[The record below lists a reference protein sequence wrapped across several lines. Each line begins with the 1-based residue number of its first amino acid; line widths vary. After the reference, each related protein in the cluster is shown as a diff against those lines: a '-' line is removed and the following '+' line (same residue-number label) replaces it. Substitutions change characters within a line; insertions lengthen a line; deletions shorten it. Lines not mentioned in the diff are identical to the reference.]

1 MYLIK
6 TPFWLRL
13 IYPALTWRRRNE
25 DKTIYITF
33 DDGPIPDV
41 TPFVLNSLAGY
52 DAKATF
58 FCIGDNV
65 RKHPEIYKQV
75 VEGGHAIGNHT
86 FNHLRGWDT
95 PVEDYVDNALKC
107 NEYVHSTLFRPPH
120 GRIRYS
126 QIRALKAAIP
136 DVEIVMW
143 DVLSGDFDKNL
154 SPEKCLRNVL
164 SATEAGSVVVFHDSL
179 KAFDRMSYALPRALQ
194 YWREKGF
201 KFGVL

>member
-1 MYLIK
+1 M
-6 TPFWLRL
+6 
-13 IYPALTWRRRNE
+13 
-25 DKTIYITF
+25 
-33 DDGPIPDV
+33 
-41 TPFVLNSLAGY
+41 
-52 DAKATF
+52 
-58 FCIGDNV
+58 
-65 RKHPEIYKQV
+65 
-75 VEGGHAIGNHT
+75 
-86 FNHLRGWDT
+86 
-95 PVEDYVDNALKC
+95 
-107 NEYVHSTLFRPPH
+107 HSTLFRPPH

-164 SATEAGSVVVFHDSL
+164 SATEAGSIVVFHDSL

-194 YWREKGF
+194 YWREKRF

>member
-75 VEGGHAIGNHT
+75 VEGGTRLGT
-86 FNHLRGWDT
+86 
-95 PVEDYVDNALKC
+95 
-107 NEYVHSTLFRPPH
+107 
-120 GRIRYS
+120 
-126 QIRALKAAIP
+126 IP
-136 DVEIVMW
+136 
-143 DVLSGDFDKNL
+143 L
-154 SPEKCLRNVL
+154 
-164 SATEAGSVVVFHDSL
+164 TT
-179 KAFDRMSYALPRALQ
+179 
-194 YWREKGF
+194 
-201 KFGVL
+201 